1 MNNIELNKITLQE
14 PSEQLYDDRTKI
26 LYYAQ
31 DRFFRDG
38 FYKISMDEIARE
50 LQMSKSTLYKHFP
63 SKTDIVRESI
73 LNLASGV
80 REKITLIIA
89 SEKNAVEKFL
99 AIIKILTG
107 TITRF
112 SDKWMSD
119 LQHHAP
125 DVWIQ
130 IDTIRKKLLYENIS
144 KIIMQGQNEGL
155 IHKYPPEIIITT
167 FTGAIRA
174 VVNPQFLTNVRI
186 SYNDAAQ
193 YTFKILLN
201 GMLTEKG
208 KNILNKISQ

>member
-1 MNNIELNKITLQE
+1 MNNIDLNNNTLKE
-14 PSEQLYDDRTKI
+14 HPEQLYDDRTKI
-26 LYYAQ
+26 LFFAQ
-31 DRFFRDG
+31 DKFFRDG

-73 LNLASGV
+73 LSLASGV
-80 REKITLIIA
+80 RENITSIIA

-99 AIIKILTG
+99 SIIKILTE

-130 IDTIRKKLLYENIS
+130 IDTLRKKLMYENIS
-144 KIIMQGQNEGL
+144 KIIIQGQKEGS

-174 VVNPQFLTNVRI
+174 VVNPQFLINVRM
-186 SYNDAAQ
+186 SYNDAVQ
-193 YTFKILLN
+193 YSFKILLN

-208 KNILNKISQ
+208 KNILNNISK